1 MTNRLSHLLRQAG
14 ARGKTDKHRLMRQ
27 AAVALADVEH
37 ELVAINRAIER
48 GNIYIAKFRLKH
60 IAKLLGC
67 EPIVMDD
74 ANTDEYRSNTKCETS
89 DNGN

>member
-1 MTNRLSHLLRQAG
+1 VDRLSYLLRQAG

-60 IAKLLGC
+60 IEKLLGC
-67 EPIVMDD
+67 EQVVMDD
-74 ANTDEYRSNTKCETS
+74 GTDEYRSNTKCETS
-89 DNGN
+89 NNGN

>member
-1 MTNRLSHLLRQAG
+1 MTNRLSNQLRQAG

-27 AAVALADVEH
+27 AAVALDDVEH
-37 ELVAINRAIER
+37 ELVAINREIER

-67 EPIVMDD
+67 EPIVMND

-89 DNGN
+89 NNSN